1 MRRQGRY
8 LDVDPGFGRRLSA
21 MRKANGLSQ
30 AKFAGKIGAT
40 QRMVSNYERGQG
52 RPRADLVGKM
62 AKALGVSTEDLL
74 IPKEARRR
82 MAREKNILLDKLR
95 RAEELTSR
103 ERETARKIID
113 VLLLAR

>member
-8 LDVDPGFGRRLSA
+8 LDVDSGFGSRLSV
-21 MRKANGLSQ
+21 MRKAKRLSQ
-30 AKFAGKIGAT
+30 AKFAEKIGAT
-40 QRMVSNYERGQG
+40 QRMVSNYERSHG

-62 AKALGVSTEDLL
+62 AKALGVSMEDLL
-74 IPKEARRR
+74 IPREARRR
-82 MAREKNILLDKLR
+82 MEREKNILLDKLR
-95 RAEELTSR
+95 RAEELTTK

>member
-8 LDVDPGFGRRLSA
+8 LDVDSSFGRRLSVL
-21 MRKANGLSQ
+21 RKAKKLSQ

-40 QRMVSNYERGQG
+40 QRMVSNYERSQG

-62 AKALGVSTEDLL
+62 AMALDMSVEDLL
-74 IPKEARRR
+74 IPVEARRS
-82 MAREKNILLDKLR
+82 MEKEKNILLDKLR
-95 RAEELTSR
+95 RAEELTAK

>member
-1 MRRQGRY
+1 
-8 LDVDPGFGRRLSA
+8 

-52 RPRADLVGKM
+52 RPRANLVGKM
-62 AKALGVSTEDLL
+62 AKALGISVEDLL
-74 IPKEARRR
+74 IPREARRR
-82 MAREKNILLDKLR
+82 MEKEKNILLDKLR
-95 RAEELTSR
+95 RAEELTAK

>member
-1 MRRQGRY
+1 
-8 LDVDPGFGRRLSA
+8 

-62 AKALGVSTEDLL
+62 ARALGVSMEELL
-74 IPKEARRR
+74 IPAEARRR
-82 MAREKNILLDKLR
+82 MEKEKNILLDKLR
-95 RAEELTSR
+95 RAEELTAR

>member
-1 MRRQGRY
+1 
-8 LDVDPGFGRRLSA
+8 

-62 AKALGVSTEDLL
+62 ASTLGISVEDLL
-74 IPKEARRR
+74 IPREVRRR
-82 MAREKNILLDKLR
+82 MEKEKNILLDKLR
-95 RAEELTSR
+95 RAEELTAR

>member
-8 LDVDPGFGRRLSA
+8 LDVDPGFGRRLSV

-52 RPRADLVGKM
+52 RPRADLVSKM

-74 IPKEARRR
+74 IPKETRRR
-82 MAREKNILLDKLR
+82 MERDKNILLDKLKR
-95 RAEELTSR
+95 SEELTDK

>member
-1 MRRQGRY
+1 MKRLGRY
-8 LDVDPGFGRRLSA
+8 LDVDPGFGRRLST

-52 RPRADLVGKM
+52 RPRANLVGKM
-62 AKALGVSTEDLL
+62 AKVLGISVEDLL
-74 IPKEARRR
+74 IPKEVRRK
-82 MAREKNILLDKLR
+82 MEKEKNILLDKLR
-95 RAEELTSR
+95 RAEELTAR

>member
-1 MRRQGRY
+1 MKRQGRY

-21 MRKANGLSQ
+21 MRKANGMSQ

-40 QRMVSNYERGQG
+40 QRMVSNYERSQG

-74 IPKEARRR
+74 IPKETRRR
-82 MAREKNILLDKLR
+82 MKRDKNILLDKLR
-95 RAEELTSR
+95 RAEELTAK

>member
-8 LDVDPGFGRRLSA
+8 LDVDSGFGRRLSA
-21 MRKANGLSQ
+21 LRRAKKLSQ

-62 AKALGVSTEDLL
+62 AKVLGISVENLL
-74 IPKEARRR
+74 IPREARRR
-82 MAREKNILLDKLR
+82 MDREKNILLDKLR
-95 RAEELTSR
+95 RAEELTAR

>member
-21 MRKANGLSQ
+21 MRKAKRLSQ

-62 AKALGVSTEDLL
+62 AKALGVTAEDLL
-74 IPKEARRR
+74 IPKETRRKMER
-82 MAREKNILLDKLR
+82 DKNILLDKLR
-95 RAEELTSR
+95 RAEELTAR